1 MHHHQ
6 YDKSSKWLIQHYGDS
21 ILRLAGVHD
30 FVAWR
35 PLAAELVQSRR
46 LPDGLI
52 EVRRRGQTEQDLYI
66 LEIATYPEARVA
78 AQVACDAALVYL
90 DRGVL
95 PEVVVLFLHPR
106 GNIKAASTVNLRSR
120 QGLTHWRL
128 SWKIAKLW
136 EVPALELL
144 GAGDV
149 GLIPWVPLTQ
159 FDGPPEPIV
168 RQCRDRIDQD
178 APPGEHENLLAVTQF
193 LARLRY
199 DDPRL
204 FQILGGRR
212 AMIESP
218 LLDELKAEWTRETER
233 RAILKFLEARFG
245 ADARALETEL
255 KTIDED
261 RLDDL
266 LSLAA
271 TCRSLASFRKK
282 LSG

>member
-21 ILRLAGVHD
+21 ILRLAGVRD

-35 PLAAELVQSRR
+35 PLAAEPVQSRR

-66 LEIATYPEARVA
+66 
-78 AQVACDAALVYL
+78 
-90 DRGVL
+90 
-95 PEVVVLFLHPR
+95 
-106 GNIKAASTVNLRSR
+106 
-120 QGLTHWRL
+120 
-128 SWKIAKLW
+128 
-136 EVPALELL
+136 
-144 GAGDV
+144 
-149 GLIPWVPLTQ
+149 
-159 FDGPPEPIV
+159 
-168 RQCRDRIDQD
+168 
-178 APPGEHENLLAVTQF
+178 
-193 LARLRY
+193 
-199 DDPRL
+199 
-204 FQILGGRR
+204 ILGGRR

-233 RAILKFLEARFG
+233 RAILKILEARFG
-245 ADARALETEL
+245 AGARALETEL

>member
-1 MHHHQ
+1 MHHQ

-21 ILRLAGVHD
+21 ILRLAGVRD

-52 EVRRRGQTEQDLYI
+52 EVRRQGQTEQDLYI

-78 AQVACDAALVYL
+78 AQAACDAALVYL

-144 GAGDV
+144 GAATSV
-149 GLIPWVPLTQ
+149 SS
-159 FDGPPEPIV
+159 
-168 RQCRDRIDQD
+168 
-178 APPGEHENLLAVTQF
+178 PG
-193 LARLRY
+193 
-199 DDPRL
+199 
-204 FQILGGRR
+204 
-212 AMIESP
+212 
-218 LLDELKAEWTRETER
+218 
-233 RAILKFLEARFG
+233 
-245 ADARALETEL
+245 
-255 KTIDED
+255 
-261 RLDDL
+261 
-266 LSLAA
+266 
-271 TCRSLASFRKK
+271 CRSPSSTGRPSRSSACAAPGSIKTRRPASTKTYWP
-282 LSG
+282 

>member
-21 ILRLAGVHD
+21 ILRLAGVRD

-66 LEIATYPEARVA
+66 
-78 AQVACDAALVYL
+78 
-90 DRGVL
+90 
-95 PEVVVLFLHPR
+95 
-106 GNIKAASTVNLRSR
+106 
-120 QGLTHWRL
+120 
-128 SWKIAKLW
+128 
-136 EVPALELL
+136 
-144 GAGDV
+144 
-149 GLIPWVPLTQ
+149 
-159 FDGPPEPIV
+159 
-168 RQCRDRIDQD
+168 
-178 APPGEHENLLAVTQF
+178 
-193 LARLRY
+193 
-199 DDPRL
+199 
-204 FQILGGRR
+204 ILGGRR

-233 RAILKFLEARFG
+233 RAILKILEARFG

>member
-1 MHHHQ
+1 MHHQ

-21 ILRLAGVHD
+21 ILRLAGVRD

-52 EVRRRGQTEQDLYI
+52 EVRRQGQTEQDLYI

-136 EVPALELL
+136 EVPAFELL

-159 FDGPPEPIV
+159 FDGPPEPIM
-168 RQCRDRIDQD
+168 RLCRDRIDQD
-178 APPGEHENLLAVTQF
+178 EPPDEHENLLAVTQF

-204 FQILGGRR
+204 FQILGGGR

-218 LLDELKAEWTRETER
+218 LLDELKAEWTRARREHTQVPRCSFRARCRGVEDELKAIDER
-233 RAILKFLEARFG
+233 RLE
-245 ADARALETEL
+245 DV
-255 KTIDED
+255 
-261 RLDDL
+261 